1 MSRAERKRF
10 ARLSFTVLAI
20 FLWRGSTGDG
30 MMLASVSRERDVM
43 RVSGFQALAFVAGI
57 CVVPL
62 QASAAPA
69 YDCQLTEVF
78 ECTAQ
83 TGCTKTAAADRNLPP
98 MVTLNV
104 KQKNLFSGLFGGQG
118 FLESGDVYEDDKVL
132 ILHGRRALQTWTAV
146 VAKDT
151 GAYSGSVSQLGTT
164 YAEFGTCTGKDLE

>member
-1 MSRAERKRF
+1 
-10 ARLSFTVLAI
+10 LAI
-20 FLWRGSTGDG
+20 FFWRESMREG

-43 RVSGFQALAFVAGI
+43 RVSGFQALALVAGI

-62 QASAAPA
+62 QVSAAPA
-69 YDCQLTEVF
+69 YDCQLTRVF
-78 ECTAQ
+78 ECTADA
-83 TGCTKTAAADRNLPP
+83 GCTKTTAQDRNLPP
-98 MVTLNV
+98 AVTLNV

-151 GAYSGSVSQLGTT
+151 GAYSGSVSQLGKT